1 MEPSLERRRG
11 PGRRRSDAQGER
23 RLRGL
28 LHDLGHQMTTLSYLV
43 EAVRADTPQDRDSGF
58 RLELLAAEMSRVLDL
73 IDHGIY
79 GLHSDQRPDEQVTVD
94 LRPLAGQV
102 AKLAAFAH
110 DADVELLPGPD
121 VAVQASPALLWRVL
135 TNVVDNAGRA
145 AGPGGRVTVAIS
157 QPGETIIEVA
167 DSGPG
172 FGRAGPGMASL
183 GLEIVDSLLS
193 SCDGTMAV
201 LCPEGGGT
209 LVRIMLP
216 SRLARQLAQSGAS
229 QRA

>member
-11 PGRRRSDAQGER
+11 PGRRRTDAEDER

-43 EAVRADTPQDRDSGF
+43 EAVRADSPQGRDSGF

-79 GLHSDQRPDEQVTVD
+79 GLHSDHRPDEQVTVD

-102 AKLAAFAH
+102 ARLAAFAH
-110 DADVELLPGPD
+110 EADVVLLPGPEA
-121 VAVQASPALLWRVL
+121 VVQASPAILWRVL

-145 AGPGGRVTVAIS
+145 AGHGGRVTLAVS
-157 QPGETIIEVA
+157 QSAETVIEVA
-167 DSGPG
+167 DNGPG
-172 FGRAGPGMASL
+172 FGAGEPGMASL
-183 GLEIVDSLLS
+183 GLEIVDSLLA
-193 SCDGTMAV
+193 SCDGTMEV
-201 LCPEGGGT
+201 RSGEGGGT
-209 LVRIMLP
+209 VVRIVLP
-216 SRLARQLAQSGAS
+216 PRMSRHLAGAGAS
-229 QRA
+229 QGA

>member
-11 PGRRRSDAQGER
+11 PGRRRTDTQDER

-43 EAVRADTPQDRDSGF
+43 EAVRADTPQGQDSGF

-79 GLHSDQRPDEQVTVD
+79 GLHSDQRPDEQVTVA

-102 AKLAAFAH
+102 ARLGAFAH
-110 DADVELLPGPD
+110 EADVTLLPGPE
-121 VAVQASPALLWRVL
+121 VVVQASPAMLWRVL
-135 TNVVDNAGRA
+135 TNVVDNAARA
-145 AGPGGRVTVAIS
+145 AGHGGRVTVAIS
-157 QPGETIIEVA
+157 QPSQTIIEVT
-167 DSGPG
+167 DNGPG
-172 FGRAGPGMASL
+172 FGAAGPGMASL

-193 SCDGTMAV
+193 SCDGTMEV
-201 LCPEGGGT
+201 GSPEGGGT
-209 LVRIMLP
+209 LVRIVLP
-216 SRLARQLAQSGAS
+216 GRMARHLAGAGAG
-229 QRA
+229 RDA